1 MPKFSQTE
9 SALADLPSNL
19 FDSRGRHTSFEV
31 KTGASGIKI
40 GELEYD
46 PNKHT
51 PIDIDPMSTMS
62 MITGMPYVRQVIPNR
77 PIEANVILHNSKA
90 GSRSDIFEIKSKLA
104 STLIGEISRA
114 MPAIRDRV
122 NCYVIGDDLELSQ
135 ELLRLGA
142 NAIKG
147 TEDPVVAATK
157 TADLCMNG
165 LAFILSDFE
174 RLPLEDVD
182 HVFSRTVGIKVNHK
196 YDINID
202 DLRGRKAVLGVGGSR
217 EIRLWKD
224 RDVDSFNE
232 GLEVHDEAI
241 VERLKRIGISVARVI
256 SDQNEINGFSIKG
269 ADSQIARAIN
279 RL

>member
-1 MPKFSQTE
+1 MPKFIQTE
-9 SALADLPSNL
+9 SALAELPSNL
-19 FDSRGRHTSFEV
+19 FDSRGRHNSFDI
-31 KTGASGIKI
+31 KTGVSGVKI
-40 GELEYD
+40 GESEYD
-46 PNKHT
+46 PTKHT
-51 PIDIDPMSTMS
+51 PLDIDPMSTMS

-174 RLPLEDVD
+174 RLPLEEVD

-224 RDVDSFNE
+224 KDVDSFNE

-256 SDQNEINGFSIKG
+256 SDQNEINGFSVKG

>member
-1 MPKFSQTE
+1 
-9 SALADLPSNL
+9 
-19 FDSRGRHTSFEV
+19 
-31 KTGASGIKI
+31 
-40 GELEYD
+40 
-46 PNKHT
+46 
-51 PIDIDPMSTMS
+51 
-62 MITGMPYVRQVIPNR
+62 
-77 PIEANVILHNSKA
+77 
-90 GSRSDIFEIKSKLA
+90 
-104 STLIGEISRA
+104 

-174 RLPLEDVD
+174 RLPLEEVD
-182 HVFSRTVGIKVNHK
+182 HVFSRTVGIKVNHR